1 MSDHNK
7 HNDQHKLC
15 QSRTPQRVLRA
26 SIRREIGEFDD
37 RFLIRP
43 EIEDDMKISIQIYF
57 RSPNLFSLALATKT
71 VATWNTVYVC
81 EYT

>member
-43 EIEDDMKISIQIYF
+43 EIEDNMASKH
-57 RSPNLFSLALATKT
+57 AL
-71 VATWNTVYVC
+71 YVPLLRFKMPLV
-81 EYT
+81 